1 MKKIKK
7 FLGIIILVFVFLCI
21 KSLNSYALM
30 LEIKIVGEE
39 VVAIGKSI
47 QLKTVS
53 ITHHDMQ
60 NDPQYGTPDE
70 VEIETKNW
78 TSSDETI
85 ATVDSKGI
93 VTGIK
98 EGKVTIYGDSRE
110 KEITVI
116 QETEEPETNEE
127 IENIILMVNTMDRA
141 CKQIC

>member
-30 LEIKIVGEE
+30 IETKIVGEE

-47 QLKTVS
+47 QLKTVT

-60 NDPQYGTPDE
+60 NDPQYGNHDE
-70 VEIETKNW
+70 VEVETKNW

-110 KEITVI
+110 KEINVI
-116 QETEEPETNEE
+116 QGTEEPKTNEE
-127 IENIILMVNTMDRA
+127 ITEFRLTVNTMDRTY
-141 CKQIC
+141 K